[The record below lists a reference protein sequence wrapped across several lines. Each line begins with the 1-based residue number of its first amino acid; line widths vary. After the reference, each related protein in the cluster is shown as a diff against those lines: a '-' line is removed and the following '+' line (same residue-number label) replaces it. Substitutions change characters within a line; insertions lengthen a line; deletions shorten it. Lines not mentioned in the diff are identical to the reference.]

1 MEANSAL
8 IDGIRTALARRR
20 SSVRAAA
27 LSAEL
32 PVRSVQNVL
41 DGHDP
46 RLSRAAEICRA
57 LGLEFY
63 IGPPRGG
70 AVAESQ
76 KTPRPAW
83 DAFTEATLPHK
94 GIASCSVQG
103 WGKNQPLRDPL
114 PKPEDVMDENA
125 FYVSASGQS
134 MIPEG
139 IDGGSICLVSPD
151 TEVRDGDRVWVL
163 DYQGRAAIKRL
174 VEKGEDGSLKLRG
187 WMPKRDGQQQSFEEE
202 RFAAGIREAYP
213 VVAVFRGRPGAENCE
228 YVPDPRPPAHALPP
242 EPPNIAPLERIPK
255 SVTDMLGLPEGAAA
269 EAVVAAMEARLKDRG
284 TAHASPAAV
293 LDRRALERTLD
304 SNTRALKDETRALKD
319 EMAGKLDA
327 LAERLLRPDPG
338 AQDARR
344 LPLRQFV
351 DVRAAAGPGE
361 DVFEDG
367 ETGTLIV
374 AADDIPPGLRPERL
388 VGIRAAGRSMEP
400 TIHTDDILVL
410 NLDVA
415 EPREGAIFVVRT
427 DTGLVVKRLR
437 QDGGVWT
444 MGSDADD
451 RAPRP
456 VAEEDHIIGHVVWFG
471 PEGAIVVGGG

>member
-1 MEANSAL
+1 MDAGLPGNA
-8 IDGIRTALARRR
+8 
-20 SSVRAAA
+20 VRH
-27 LSAEL
+27 L
-32 PVRSVQNVL
+32 L
-41 DGHDP
+41 DGHEP
-46 RLSRAAEICRA
+46 KVGRAAEICRA

-70 AVAESQ
+70 AAAESQ
-76 KTPRPAW
+76 KTPPPAW

-94 GIASCSVQG
+94 GLAACSVQG
-103 WGKNQPLRDPL
+103 WGKPAPEREPL
-114 PKPEDVMDENA
+114 PKPEDVMDEKA
-125 FYVSASGQS
+125 FYVSARGQS

-139 IDGGSICLVSPD
+139 IESGWLCLVSPG
-151 TEVRDGDRVWVL
+151 TEVREGDRVWVL

-174 VEKGEDGSLKLRG
+174 VKRGEDGGLTLRG
-187 WMPKRDGQQQSFEEE
+187 WMPRRDGQQQSFEEE
-202 RFAAGIREAYP
+202 RFAAGIRETYP

-228 YVPDPRPPAHALPP
+228 YVPDPKPPAHALPP

-255 SVTDMLGLPEGAAA
+255 PITDMLGLPEGAAA
-269 EAVVAAMEARLKDRG
+269 EAVVAAIGARLRDRG

-293 LDRRALERTLD
+293 LDRRTLERALD
-304 SNTRALKDETRALKD
+304 SNTRALKSETRALKD
-319 EMAGKLDA
+319 EMAEKLDA

-374 AADDIPPGLRPERL
+374 AADDIPPGLRPDRL

-410 NLDVA
+410 NLDVT

-427 DTGLVVKRLR
+427 GTGLVVRRLR
-437 QDGGVWT
+437 RDAGVWT
-444 MGSDADD
+444 MGSDAGDWE
-451 RAPRP
+451 PRP
-456 VAEEDHIIGHVVWFG
+456 VAAEDRIIGHVVWFG
-471 PEGAIVVGGG
+471 PEGAIVVGG

>member
-1 MEANSAL
+1 MHAHIEFIAGVKSE
-8 IDGIRTALARRR
+8 LARRDL
-20 SSVRAAA
+20 SVRAAA
-27 LSAEL
+27 LEL
-32 PVRSVQNVL
+32 GVPVRSFYGIL
-41 DGHDP
+41 SDGQVP
-46 RLSRAAEICRA
+46 TINRAAEICRA

-70 AVAESQ
+70 DFAESQ

-139 IDGGSICLVSPD
+139 IDGGAICLVSPG
-151 TEVRDGDRVWVL
+151 TEVREGDRVWVL

-174 VEKGEDGSLKLRG
+174 VEKGANGSLKLRG

-202 RFAAGIREAYP
+202 RFAAGIRETYP
-213 VVAVFRGRPGAENCE
+213 VVAVFRGRPGKENCE

-242 EPPNIAPLERIPK
+242 APPPNASPPIPK
-255 SVTDMLGLPEGAAA
+255 PITDMLGLPEGAAA

-293 LDRRALERTLD
+293 LDRGSMGQMLD
-304 SNTRALKDETRALKD
+304 SKLKSETRALKD
-319 EMAGKLDA
+319 EMAEKLDA

-374 AADDIPPGLRPERL
+374 AADDIPPGLRPDRL

-410 NLDVA
+410 NLDVT